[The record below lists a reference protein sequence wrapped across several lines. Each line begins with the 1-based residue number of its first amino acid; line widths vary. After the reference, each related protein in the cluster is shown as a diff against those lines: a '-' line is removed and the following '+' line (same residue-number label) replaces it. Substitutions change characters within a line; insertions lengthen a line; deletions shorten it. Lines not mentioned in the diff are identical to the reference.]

1 VTVRDP
7 TASSG
12 RLTWWNSRTDGK
24 SPDGRSHAVTEA
36 PQHVGVDGTVAV
48 VPRHLAAD

>member
-12 RLTWWNSRTDGK
+12 RLTWWNSGTDGK
-24 SPDGRSHAVTEA
+24 SPDGRSHAVTTVPE
-36 PQHVGVDGTVAV
+36 QVDGASVTVAV
-48 VPRHLAAD
+48 VPRHAAD

>member
-12 RLTWWNSRTDGK
+12 RLTWWKSRTDGK
-24 SPDGRSHAVTEA
+24 SPDGRSHAVTA
-36 PQHVGVDGTVAV
+36 VPKQVHGANVTVAV
-48 VPRHLAAD
+48 VPRHVVD

>member
-24 SPDGRSHAVTEA
+24 SPDGRSHAVAAVPEQDLGA
-36 PQHVGVDGTVAV
+36 SVIVAV
-48 VPRHLAAD
+48 VPWHAAD

>member
-12 RLTWWNSRTDGK
+12 RLTWWNSRADGK

-36 PQHVGVDGTVAV
+36 PEYGADGTVAV
-48 VPRHLAAD
+48 VPRHHAD